1 MFSVVI
7 NYLTQARTLCH
18 MPSCSDK
25 GLKVDF
31 VVPSRDDANP
41 TLMKQLK
48 HMACAGQIINTHE
61 KPLSIARK
69 KGVLEANTEWVAMVD
84 DDMLLPHNWLQLVTR
99 AITPKVGAIGTVA
112 VHKNKHVAA
121 YERVVGT
128 IVKLNKIDTNPHINN
143 IIIRRQLMKDYN
155 PPLLFFGEDQYFKR
169 YVQKRGYA
177 WKVLPFL
184 GATHLGTSKNY
195 VTIGIS
201 YRRYGHF
208 TLFQL
213 TRRVVARFI
222 FTPFA
227 AFVNLSF
234 RTLQYLTK
242 LNVEFIA
249 GWAKELASEKF

>member
-1 MFSVVI
+1 
-7 NYLTQARTLCH
+7 
-18 MPSCSDK
+18 MPSCSGNDM
-25 GLKVDF
+25 KVDF
-31 VVPSRDDANP
+31 VVPSRDEANP
-41 TLMKQLK
+41 ALIKQLK
-48 HMACAGQIINTHE
+48 HMPCAGQIINIHE

-69 KGVLEANTEWVAMVD
+69 KGVLQANTEWVAMVD
-84 DDMLLPHNWLQLVTR
+84 DDVLLPDNWLQLVTK
-99 AITPKVGAIGTVA
+99 AITPKIGAIGTVA
-112 VHKNKHVAA
+112 VHTNKHVAA

-143 IIIRRQLMKDYN
+143 IIIRRQLMEDYT

-169 YVQKRGYA
+169 YVQKTGYI

-213 TRRVVARFI
+213 TRRVIARFI

-227 AFVNLSF
+227 ALINLNF
-234 RTLQYLTK
+234 KTFQYLTK

-249 GWAKELASEKF
+249 GWAKELTAEKL